1 MDWLTQIH
9 MHNYEI
15 TYDIWSDNNMCLRK
29 AIWEV
34 PPEGN
39 LYSSLAE
46 STAALN
52 SFLDWT
58 LAEF

>member
-1 MDWLTQIH
+1 
-9 MHNYEI
+9 
-15 TYDIWSDNNMCLRK
+15 MCLWK

-34 PPEGN
+34 PTEGN

-46 STAALN
+46 STTASN

>member
-1 MDWLTQIH
+1 
-9 MHNYEI
+9 
-15 TYDIWSDNNMCLRK
+15 MCLWK

-39 LYSSLAE
+39 LDSSLE
-46 STAALN
+46 QTTAALN

>member
-1 MDWLTQIH
+1 
-9 MHNYEI
+9 
-15 TYDIWSDNNMCLRK
+15 MCLWK

-58 LAEF
+58 FAEF